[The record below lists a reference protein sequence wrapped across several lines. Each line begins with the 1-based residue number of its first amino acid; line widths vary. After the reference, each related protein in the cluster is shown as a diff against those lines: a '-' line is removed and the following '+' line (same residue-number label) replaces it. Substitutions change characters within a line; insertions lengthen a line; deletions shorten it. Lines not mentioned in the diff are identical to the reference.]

1 MEDVTDTSF
10 RYMCKKFGV
19 DFMFTEFISSDGLIR
34 GGKKG
39 LRKLELFDYE
49 RPIGIQ
55 LYGHL
60 IESMVE
66 AAKIVEQAKP
76 DVIDLNFGCPVKKIS
91 NRGAGAGMMKDIPKM
106 VEITKK
112 IVETVKIPVTA
123 KTRLGWDTDSQ
134 NVEEIAE
141 KLQDIGIKALTIH
154 GRTRTQV
161 YKGEADWTLIGKVK
175 NNSRIHIPIIGNGDI
190 TSAEKAKEMF
200 DKYGVDAI
208 MIGRASIGR
217 PWLFKEVKHYLDTG
231 KLLDPLSIK
240 EKVEIA
246 KEHLKKSIEWKGDY
260 GGVITMRRHFAN
272 YFKGLSHFRETRI
285 SLLTAKTKEDVLSI
299 LNEIADK
306 FE

>member
-1 MEDVTDTSF
+1 M
-10 RYMCKKFGV
+10 
-19 DFMFTEFISSDGLIR
+19 
-34 GGKKG
+34 
-39 LRKLELFDYE
+39 
-49 RPIGIQ
+49 GIQ

-60 IESMVE
+60 IEPMVE

-76 DVIDLNFGCPVKKIS
+76 DVIDFNFGCPVKKIS

-141 KLQDIGIKALTIH
+141 KLQDVGIKALTIH
-154 GRTRTQV
+154 GRTRTQI

-200 DKYGVDAI
+200 DNYGVDAI

-246 KEHLKKSIEWKGDY
+246 KEHLEKSIEWKGDY

-272 YFKGLSHFRETRI
+272 YFKGLSHFKETRI
-285 SLLTAKTKEDVLSI
+285 SLLRAKTQNEVIDI
-299 LNEIADK
+299 LNEIGNR
-306 FE
+306 FI